1 MMLDERKQ
9 KILKAIID
17 DFIITAEPVGSRTIA
32 RKYNIGI
39 SPATIRNEMSDLEE
53 MGYLEQPHTSAGRIP
68 SDKGYRFYVDFLMKL
83 RKLTPEEIKNIKD
96 VSLYK
101 KINGIEELL
110 EQTTKVLSQITRYTS
125 VALGPQLKKTT
136 LKHLQLVP
144 VENKRVL
151 MVIVTNS
158 GLVEH
163 KLLSLP
169 KNVTESDLERVSNI
183 INDKLSGLAIGDIS
197 DDVISNVKKEI
208 IGFSSDVFDMA
219 IEFLLKN
226 LQIYTDSKL
235 FLYGTTNIFNLP
247 EFRDIE
253 KARNFLSILEDKE
266 LLCEI
271 LSNSFMS
278 KDIVITIG
286 SENKYQEIKNCSVIT
301 TTYKINGKTIG
312 SIGVVGP
319 TRMEYSKVVSIVRF
333 LSENMSQ
340 LISKILNN

>member
-144 VENKRVL
+144 VEDKRVL

-183 INDKLSGLAIGDIS
+183 INDKLSGLAIGDIN

-266 LLCEI
+266 LLCEV

-286 SENKYQEIKNCSVIT
+286 SENKYQEIKNCSIIT

>member
-1 MMLDERKQ
+1 MLDERKQ

>member
-1 MMLDERKQ
+1 MILDERKQ

-144 VENKRVL
+144 VEDKRVL

-183 INDKLSGLAIGDIS
+183 INDKLSGLAIGDIN

-266 LLCEI
+266 LLCEV

-286 SENKYQEIKNCSVIT
+286 SENKYQE
-301 TTYKINGKTIG
+301 
-312 SIGVVGP
+312 
-319 TRMEYSKVVSIVRF
+319 
-333 LSENMSQ
+333 
-340 LISKILNN
+340 